1 MKQMTKFTSNI
12 FTVICC
18 LSGLVAMPSM
28 AAKPDKPKTA
38 DSLPTDK
45 ATISLNNT
53 HFYSISYLKN
63 INEFQLLSN
72 EDIDVITLEY
82 SGKYNWGDSFV
93 FLDRMIAAADEQSPR
108 KQKNYLE
115 ASARISVPFLLDRSM
130 FNLAMGSTSALNS
143 AIKDYLFVG
152 TLEYAY
158 LNIESVGINNEM
170 TAFSSTTTNTL
181 LGLGIAWHGDFFS
194 YLNTNF
200 YYAKNEQQAND
211 YQLTV
216 TFAKSFKL
224 ADLSFKTNGYLDWS
238 SAAKDHKTSFH
249 FSPQV
254 LLDLG
259 ATFYRAKLLFVG
271 IEYSYW
277 RNKYGLANLDDEHTV
292 SAMVKLSF

>member
-12 FTVICC
+12 FTIIFC
-18 LSGLVAMPSM
+18 LSSLAAMPSM
-28 AAKPDKPKTA
+28 AAKPGKAMTV
-38 DSLPTDK
+38 DSRPTNK
-45 ATISLNNT
+45 ASIPSKNK

-63 INEFQLLSN
+63 INDFQLLSN
-72 EDIDVITLEY
+72 EDIGVITLEY
-82 SGKYNWGDSFV
+82 AGKYTWGDSFV
-93 FLDRMIAAADEQSPR
+93 FFDRLNASADEYAPR

-115 ASARISVPFLLDRSM
+115 ASARLSIPFLLDQSA
-130 FNLAMGSTSALNS
+130 FNLATGSTSAHDS
-143 AIKDYLFVG
+143 VIKDYFFAG

-158 LNIESVGINNEM
+158 LNVKSADINNEI
-170 TAFSSTTTNTL
+170 THFSSTTTNTL
-181 LGLGIAWHGDFFS
+181 LGLGIAWHSDFFS

-216 TFAKSFKL
+216 TFAKSFQL

-238 SAAKDHKTSFH
+238 SAAQDHKTSFH

-259 ATFYRAKLLFVG
+259 ATFYRAKILYVG

-277 RNKYGLANLDDEHTV
+277 RNKYGLANIDDEHTV

>member
-1 MKQMTKFTSNI
+1 MLNT

-18 LSGLVAMPSM
+18 LSGLAATPSM
-28 AAKPDKPKTA
+28 AAKPDKPKAA

-45 ATISLNNT
+45 ATIPLNNK

-93 FLDRMIAAADEQSPR
+93 FLDRVIAAADEQSPN

-115 ASARISVPFLLDRSM
+115 ASARLSIPFLLHQPT
-130 FNLAMGSTSALNS
+130 FNLATSSASATNS
-143 AIKDYLFVG
+143 ILKDYFFAG
-152 TLEYAY
+152 SLEYAY
-158 LNIESVGINNEM
+158 FNVDSADINNKM
-170 TAFSSTTTNTL
+170 TNFSSTTTNTL
-181 LGLGIAWHGDFFS
+181 LGLGIAWHSDFFS

-200 YYAKNEQQAND
+200 YYAKNEQQVDD

-216 TFAKSFKL
+216 TFAKSFNI
-224 ADLSFKTNGYLDWS
+224 ANFSFKTNGFIDWS
-238 SAAKDHKTSFH
+238 SPASDHKASFH